1 VLTAYGFRCTRPPS
15 LRVYHAASTKFSH
28 KSGGIE
34 RGGEEGGGGGRG
46 GKNEEV
52 RKRSEE
58 SRHVVFVYPFMV
70 AGRSRRIGTRRTMR
84 HVRDGYLSGTFLL
97 PSCYHLTNFLVLNRD
112 LYATRTPIMR
122 TEASTNICFVDES
135 LVQNLNISKLRVD
148 RKKEILSKERVTARC
163 NLPVEMT
170 TNR

>member
-1 VLTAYGFRCTRPPS
+1 VLTAYRFRCTRPPS

-28 KSGGIE
+28 KSGGIQ
-34 RGGEEGGGGGRG
+34 RGGRGGGVGGGGGEGGG

-135 LVQNLNISKLRVD
+135 LVQIHHGTNTYVFRL
-148 RKKEILSKERVTARC
+148 LSRTETI
-163 NLPVEMT
+163 T
-170 TNR
+170 F